1 MITDGKKWH
10 YIVVKNLS
18 KLLRGVS
25 SNHNGDYYCLNCFH
39 AYRTENK
46 LNVHKKI
53 CENNKYCN
61 IEMPS
66 TNNNIQPRR

>member
-25 SNHNGDYYCLNCFH
+25 SNHNGDYYCLNCFTLIELKINLM
-39 AYRTENK
+39 YI
-46 LNVHKKI
+46 KKYVKI
-53 CENNKYCN
+53 IN
-61 IEMPS
+61 IV
-66 TNNNIQPRR
+66 I